1 MEGHWTEISEFVD
14 DIVITSAVGDCI
26 LYQAEFELTETSLKT
41 EAGRDL
47 SEVRPHPVTT
57 ALLDFPAI
65 LASLL
70 KIYKEWWYLPTKE
83 DEEEGRQ
90 TGKEVAE

>member
-1 MEGHWTEISEFVD
+1 M
-14 DIVITSAVGDCI
+14 ITSGCI

-65 LASLL
+65 LASLF
-70 KIYKEWWYLPTKE
+70 KVYKE
-83 DEEEGRQ
+83 
-90 TGKEVAE
+90 

>member
-1 MEGHWTEISEFVD
+1 MYSFCPD
-14 DIVITSAVGDCI
+14 ALYI
-26 LYQAEFELTETSLKT
+26 LSHCLLDKMGTETSLNT

-57 ALLDFPAI
+57 ALL
-65 LASLL
+65 
-70 KIYKEWWYLPTKE
+70 PTKE

-90 TGKEVAE
+90 TGREVAE